1 MYDFCSASPLVAVD
15 AIRNL
20 DGYVSVIRKKKCE
33 YEFEYFEGESTINT
47 AVVYYIAIL
56 SPSISGTAVSH
67 LPLVFSNML
76 AVGPTK
82 I

>member
-1 MYDFCSASPLVAVD
+1 MYDLCSASSLVAVD

-20 DGYVSVIRKKKCE
+20 DGYVSVIRKKCE

-56 SPSISGTAVSH
+56 SLSISGTAVSH